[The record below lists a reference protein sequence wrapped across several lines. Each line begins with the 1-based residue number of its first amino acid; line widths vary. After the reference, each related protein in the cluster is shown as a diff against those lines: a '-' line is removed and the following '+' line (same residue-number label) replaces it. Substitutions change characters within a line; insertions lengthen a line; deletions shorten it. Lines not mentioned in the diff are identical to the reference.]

1 MYSPFLTIQRSQRLL
16 IDFEEDRA
24 ISKRGGENVFA
35 SISSEKARAA
45 FIPSVFYTLV
55 PSIAPFRFDDG
66 AAFPSL

>member
-1 MYSPFLTIQRSQRLL
+1 MYSPFLTIYRSQRLL

-24 ISKRGGENVFA
+24 ISKRGGELFA

-55 PSIAPFRFDDG
+55 PCIAFRFDDG

>member
-55 PSIAPFRFDDG
+55 PCIAFRFDDG
-66 AAFPSL
+66 GAVFPSL